1 MASEMMD
8 GFIAGKM
15 DSGGNGNGMCM
26 PVMPAYGYGMPWG
39 MGMGMGGFGGWGMGG
54 WGEWFPMLIIAAL
67 IFGNGNGFGFGDGF
81 GGHGGAPWATQ
92 GDVRAAVDQQT
103 LISKLDQQTYGLAD
117 STYALNNTIQNGF
130 HNVDNAVCT
139 LGYQTQQ
146 GFSNLAAQLAQ
157 CCCDTRAAIQGVNTG
172 IERTGW
178 NLSKQISDC
187 CCDLEKMNM
196 QNRFDAAQMN
206 CGTLQAIDK
215 LGDRIIGYMSAEKTQ
230 NLRDENQALRLAAS
244 QAAQNQYLIGQLRPA
259 PVPAYPSCNPY
270 AASFGFGNGWGGWGG
285 WGRNDGCG
293 CGCAA

>member
-15 DSGGNGNGMCM
+15 DGGSGNGGMCM

-39 MGMGMGGFGGWGMGG
+39 MGGMGMGMNGWNGGMW
-54 WGEWFPMLIIAAL
+54 EWFPMLLIAGL
-67 IFGNGNGFGFGDGF
+67 LFGGGNGFGFG
-81 GGHGGAPWATQ
+81 GGRGDVATQ
-92 GDVRAAVDQQT
+92 ADVRAAVDQQT
-103 LISKLDQQTYGLAD
+103 LISKIDQQTYGLAD
-117 STYALNNTIQNGF
+117 SFNSLNNTLNSNFRGL
-130 HNVDNAVCT
+130 DNAICT
-139 LGYQTQQ
+139 LGYQGAQHA
-146 GFSNLAAQLAQ
+146 SAIAAQLAQ
-157 CCCDTRAAIQGVNTG
+157 CCCDIERG
-172 IERTGW
+172 IERNTTQGIMNTGAIQ
-178 NLSKQISDC
+178 KQISDC

-230 NLRDENQALRLAAS
+230 ALRDENQALRLQAS
-244 QAAQNQYLIGQLRPA
+244 QAAQNQYLINQLRPC

-270 AASFGFGNGWGGWGG
+270 AASYGFGNGWGN